1 MRRLFLSSVVIVGTL
16 LLAAVSSRAQG
27 VTDTQVLVGTSSAQ
41 SGPAAF
47 LGQSMRKGME
57 AYFDRINR
65 DGGIHGR
72 KIKLIVYD
80 DRYEPVPC
88 VQNTRKLI
96 NKDKVFALI
105 GYVGTP
111 TSNAAKPIVEKAKVP
126 FLFPFTGAKSLR
138 QPVSKYI
145 FNYRASYFQ
154 ETAEMVRGLVKEL
167 GIKSIGIFYQADA
180 YGGTIKA
187 GALTAMRKY
196 GLKPVVEGTY
206 KRNTTDVSA
215 AVKAFLAKKPEAV
228 IMGGAYAACAEFI
241 KQCKQQGYDPIFLN
255 VSFVGPD
262 KLAELLGP
270 AGEGEVVT
278 QVVPPPTNQRVALV
292 REYLKDMKRKGYK
305 PDFVSLEGYIAA
317 KIFCEALQQC
327 GKELTRE
334 KLVKTLESM
343 RSFDIGLGYKLGFSP
358 NDHQASDKV
367 YPTIVRNGK
376 YQLLKS
382 WKSVPR

>member
-1 MRRLFLSSVVIVGTL
+1 MKKLGISILVVGILFSGVMVLWS
-16 LLAAVSSRAQG
+16 QG
-27 VTDTQVLVGTSSAQ
+27 VTDTEVLVGSSSAQ

-47 LGQSMRKGME
+47 LGRSMREGME
-57 AYFDRINR
+57 AYFARVNAN
-65 DGGIHGR
+65 GGIHGR

-88 VQNTRKLI
+88 VQNTKKLI
-96 NKDKVFALI
+96 EKDRVFALI

-167 GIKSIGIFYQADA
+167 GIKRIGIFYQADA

-187 GALTAMRKY
+187 GALTAMKKY

-206 KRNTTDVSA
+206 KRNTTNVGA
-215 AVKAFLAKKPEAV
+215 AVKAFLQKKPEAV

-241 KQCKQQGYDPIFLN
+241 KQCKAQGYDPVFLN

-262 KLAELLGP
+262 KLAELLGSR
-270 AGEGEVVT
+270 GEGEVVT
-278 QVVPPPTNQRVALV
+278 QVVPPPSNKKIALI
-292 REYLKDMKRKGYK
+292 REYLQDMKRKGYK

-317 KIFCEALQQC
+317 KIFCEALQRC

-343 RSFDIGLGYKLGFSP
+343 RSFDIGLGFKLGFSP
-358 NDHQASDKV
+358 KDHQASDKV
-367 YPTIVRNGK
+367 YPTIIRNGK

-382 WKSVPR
+382 WKSVPH